1 MQQRKDDVWFE
12 MLSLVKS
19 LFYDL
24 SIQTKL
30 QTEWFVWEG
39 EKLIHLKLSSD
50 FGDEEIK

>member
-1 MQQRKDDVWFE
+1 MVWDVISCKKFV
-12 MLSLVKS
+12 SK
-19 LFYDL
+19 YDL

>member
-1 MQQRKDDVWFE
+1 MVWDVIPCKKFV
-12 MLSLVKS
+12 SK
-19 LFYDL
+19 YDL

-39 EKLIHLKLSSD
+39 EELIHLKFGSD